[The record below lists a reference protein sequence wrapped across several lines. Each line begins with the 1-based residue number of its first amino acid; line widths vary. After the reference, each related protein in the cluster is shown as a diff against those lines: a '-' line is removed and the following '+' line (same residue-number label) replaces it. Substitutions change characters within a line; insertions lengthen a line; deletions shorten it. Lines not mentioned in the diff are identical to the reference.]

1 MVSVSVPEEIV
12 SRGKTVRFPL
22 PKEIAEVAGDDELK
36 VTQKN
41 GKSPSSWL
49 TYTPA
54 SKTFSA
60 NGVPV
65 GALPSEFLLSS
76 GAYSWTMNITERAKR

>member
-22 PKEIAEVAGDDELK
+22 PKEIAEVAGDHELQ

-41 GKSPSSWL
+41 GKSLSPWL
-49 TYTPA
+49 TYT
-54 SKTFSA
+54 SGTKTFSA
-60 NGVPV
+60 NGVPA
-65 GALPSEFLLSS
+65 GALPTEFLLSS
-76 GAYSWTMNITERAKR
+76 GAYGWTMTITERAKR